1 MDFMKNLLFLS
12 FVITFYFPPN
22 IVYSQS
28 TFISILNDVPLMSGL
43 KIQKQTALIFDT
55 PSGRIVE
62 VAAVG
67 KIPLLKVREFYA
79 DTLPQLG
86 WRDVGKNI
94 FSRDKEILSI
104 NLSIIVNRNTQIKF
118 SITPEPI
125 KP

>member
-1 MDFMKNLLFLS
+1 MYFMKNLLFLS
-12 FVITFYFPPN
+12 FVITFYFQLN

-28 TFISILNDVPLMSGL
+28 TFISMLNDVPLMSGL

-67 KIPLLKVREFYA
+67 KIPLSTVREFYA

-86 WRDVGKNI
+86 WKDVGKNI

-104 NLSIIVNRNTQIKF
+104 NLSIIENRNTQIRF

>member
-1 MDFMKNLLFLS
+1 MKNLLFLS
-12 FVITFYFPPN
+12 FVITFYFPPS

-28 TFISILNDVPLMSGL
+28 AFISILNDVPLMSGL

-67 KIPLLKVREFYA
+67 KIPLLKVRKFYT

-86 WRDVGKNI
+86 WRDVGKDI

>member
-1 MDFMKNLLFLS
+1 MKNLLFLS
-12 FVITFYFPPN
+12 FVITFYFPPS

-28 TFISILNDVPLMSGL
+28 AFISILNDVPLMSGL

>member
-1 MDFMKNLLFLS
+1 MKKIFFRFLI
-12 FVITFYFPPN
+12 ITFYFSPN
-22 IVYSQS
+22 TVYSQS
-28 TFISILNDVPLMSGL
+28 AFISILNDVPLMSGL

-62 VAAVG
+62 VAADG
-67 KIPLLKVREFYA
+67 KISLLKMREFYA

-86 WRDVGKNI
+86 WRDRGENI
-94 FSRDKEILSI
+94 FSRDQEILSI
-104 NLSIIVNRNTQIKF
+104 NFSIIENGNAQIKF

>member
-1 MDFMKNLLFLS
+1 M
-12 FVITFYFPPN
+12 P
-22 IVYSQS
+22 
-28 TFISILNDVPLMSGL
+28 GL

-62 VAAVG
+62 VAADG
-67 KIPLLKVREFYA
+67 KISLLKMREFYA

-86 WRDVGKNI
+86 WRDREKNI

-104 NLSIIVNRNTQIKF
+104 NFSIIENGNTQIKF

>member
-1 MDFMKNLLFLS
+1 MKNLLFLS
-12 FVITFYFPPN
+12 FVITFYFQPN

-28 TFISILNDVPLMSGL
+28 TFISMLNDVPLMSGL

-67 KIPLLKVREFYA
+67 KIPLSTVREFYA

-86 WRDVGKNI
+86 WKDVGKNI

-104 NLSIIVNRNTQIKF
+104 NLSIIVNRNTRIKF

>member
-1 MDFMKNLLFLS
+1 MKKIFFLFL
-12 FVITFYFPPN
+12 VITFYFPPN
-22 IVYSQS
+22 TVYSQS
-28 TFISILNDVPLMSGL
+28 AFISILNDVPLMSGL

-62 VAAVG
+62 VAADG
-67 KIPLLKVREFYA
+67 RISLLKMREFYA

-86 WRDVGKNI
+86 WRDRGKNI
-94 FSRDKEILSI
+94 FSRDQEILSI
-104 NLSIIVNRNTQIKF
+104 NFSIIENGNAQIKF

>member
-1 MDFMKNLLFLS
+1 MYFMKNLLFLS
-12 FVITFYFPPN
+12 FVITFYFQPN

-28 TFISILNDVPLMSGL
+28 TFISMLNDVPLMSGL

-67 KIPLLKVREFYA
+67 KIPLSTVREFYA

-86 WRDVGKNI
+86 WKDVGKNI

-104 NLSIIVNRNTQIKF
+104 NLSIIENRNTQIRF